1 MSRLLRAELIKL
13 ATTRTFY
20 ALAGAAIG
28 ISLLITILIA
38 SLSEP
43 TRESVLNDIF
53 QNDASTLFIMILA
66 IVGITGEWRHR
77 TITSSLLA
85 APDRIRFL
93 AAKVLA
99 FAAAGALLSLS
110 IFLAVAI
117 AGYAVPGAPGLSLP
131 PAASAILGAGPL
143 PPPPLGDAIE
153 QCARNAGV
161 AALLGAFGVGVGSL
175 IRNQPTAI
183 VAILIFTFVI
193 DPLLASFAPAVDR
206 FSPVGALPSAIQ
218 GLDPDD
224 VGSPEVD
231 FLPTLAA
238 IAVMGAWIAALFAA
252 GGAALRARDVE

>member
-1 MSRLLRAELIKL
+1 VTRLLHAELIKL
-13 ATTRTFY
+13 RTTRTFY
-20 ALAGAAIG
+20 ALAGAAIV

-38 SLSEP
+38 STEETTKSD
-43 TRESVLNDIF
+43 VLADVF

-93 AAKVLA
+93 AAKTLA
-99 FAAAGALLSLS
+99 FAAAGAILSLAVS
-110 IFLAVAI
+110 ISIGIV
-117 AGYAVPGAPGLSLP
+117 GY
-131 PAASAILGAGPL
+131 AILGFRDQTTPAF
-143 PPPPLGDAIE
+143 GDVLE
-153 QCARNAGV
+153 LFARNAGA

-193 DPLLASFAPAVDR
+193 DPLLAAFAPGVDR

-218 GLDPDD
+218 GVDPSD
-224 VGSPEVD
+224 VGTPDVN
-231 FLPTLAA
+231 FL
-238 IAVMGAWIAALFAA
+238 AVVPAVALMLVWIGAFFGA
-252 GGAALRARDVE
+252 GAALLVSRDVE

>member
-1 MSRLLRAELIKL
+1 MSRLLSAELIKL
-13 ATTRTFY
+13 RTTRTFY
-20 ALAGAAIG
+20 ALAGTAIA
-28 ISLLITILIA
+28 ISLLITVLIA

-43 TRESVLNDIF
+43 TQDSVLSDVF

-99 FAAAGALLSLS
+99 FAAAGAVLSLS
-110 IFLAVAI
+110 ISIVVAI
-117 AGYAVPGAPGLSLP
+117 AGYA
-131 PAASAILGAGPL
+131 ILGFRDQPT
-143 PPPPLGDAIE
+143 PPFGDVLE
-153 QCARNAGV
+153 LFVRNAGV

-183 VAILIFTFVI
+183 VALLIFTFVI
-193 DPLLASFAPAVDR
+193 DPLLASFAPGVDR

-224 VGSPEVD
+224 VGSPDVN
-231 FLPTLAA
+231 FLPAVAA
-238 IAVMGAWIAALFAA
+238 LAVMLVWIGALFAG
-252 GGAALRARDVE
+252 GGALLRSRDVE